1 MIKRIFFTFLILFS
15 VSCVK
20 FIATGSEVVS
30 KTSRLNREIVQVK
43 NDLNVEKQLKKNII
57 KNKTYFLK
65 QQGLKNFGRYYINV
79 LEGRVLLSGIVY
91 NQEVKDY
98 IMEKIRENLEVREIL
113 DELKVGNVVYS
124 NIYDFLLK
132 RTIITKIF
140 FKSNIKSLNYEISV
154 VNGYVYIMGIAE
166 DEEEAKLI
174 AKIISTVS
182 GVKEVNS
189 YIITVNSDKKLKINF
204 TN

>member
-1 MIKRIFFTFLILFS
+1 M
-15 VSCVK
+15 
-20 FIATGSEVVS
+20 S

>member
-15 VSCVK
+15 ASCVK

-43 NDLNVEKQLKKNII
+43 NDLNIEKQLKKNII

-98 IMEKIRENLEVREIL
+98 IIEKIRENLEVREIL
-113 DELKVGNVVYS
+113 DELEVGNVVYS
-124 NIYDFLLK
+124 NISDFLLK
-132 RTIITKIF
+132 RTIIAKIF

-154 VNGYVYIMGIAE
+154 IDGYVYIIGIAE
-166 DEEEAKLI
+166 DEKEANLI

>member
-91 NQEVKDY
+91 KQEVKDY